1 MSDISIYDQY
11 SKALSNL
18 SPKRLGI
25 FQDFE
30 TTLDETQHIYFMH
43 LMIWLSSDES
53 RESKLIKDGYP
64 KVKRQ
69 SRQHRQPKFNSSN
82 LLIRFINAHEALID
96 DKVEV
101 SKMLR
106 GLVIHLKNI
115 EEMTP
120 ETPLPALVQKLDR
133 EPGRLTPKVFK
144 HYISTYSQLEAALT
158 ESLKSGHCSAD
169 IIKGQIVLSAAL
181 YGGLIS
187 IEGLY
192 ALIFNAPKGPI
203 SIRNQ
208 SAWSL
213 DLTLNGYYY
222 AEPRVWYPDL
232 LTETLLLNK
241 KLETLE
247 KSTGNKKD
255 MAKKISSFVQAL
267 LSNLPKDVHQ
277 SLSLKRQK
285 FEKYL
290 DIMAVGYDIYI
301 PPFITRYAQGG
312 LVSHSLKSSALSRI
326 AGHQIQ
332 LDLESAFDSNWAPT
346 DQDLKYTTKETSS
359 NICSEISEESQAQN
373 WSWIKGKIIH
383 DNSTDQLAK
392 SLESLMNSKDSKMSH
407 IQKLVIMWGITL
419 SKNGSSSFVNLR
431 PGRIKTM
438 ISSIGSRLC
447 PLMQERDITLY
458 YAEEL
463 EGLYEDL
470 LGTVSSQSL
479 KRKLANIL
487 ARFQSY
493 LEREHYVDEIDS
505 REVFGVQNSPIPVD
519 ANIILIDEYHHILT
533 TLEDISELELAPDLN
548 IVVRLIFILGYRC
561 GLRRSEGLKLRLDDI
576 QGDDDLYLLIR
587 PQKDRT
593 LKTNNAKRVFKLDQ
607 FLDENELVL
616 LKSWLQKRRDAY
628 DHKESNSP
636 FLFYLTGNNT
646 PCIDGDSVFPIIHSV
661 MRAVCRDN
669 SLRYHHLR
677 HSFATLL
684 LLKLMLNDKSS
695 LSIFEAY
702 PQTQKWI
709 RNSEELKK
717 HLFGTLTSTKKSLY
731 ALSMLMGHASP
742 ETTLEHYSH
751 LLDYMARELIEERLK
766 PTSEQLALASD
777 QSMSTIYR
785 WLESGKNKYRENLR
799 KKYLN
804 GSLKT
809 ASIPPVKAIRNFS
822 LELTNSNLEKE
833 FDQCRK
839 VLFKLIQSPNKEDGL
854 TQLSNSTGVAKS
866 DIETWRNNLYALL
879 GTDPHKF
886 GMSSAKK
893 INLEIYNGETLPL
906 PAQPRKT
913 VQDRAAYLSL
923 LTSLD
928 EMYKHQPEQ
937 LQILLSGFKL
947 HTQKRNHLMRFTSVE
962 VAKPIIEALSLLKS
976 DDAALTF
983 TLLHGKGQSH
993 SNIIRECIPNWRM
1006 GLGISK
1012 KESFETTIASNDTK
1026 AGEHG
1031 WLGINLVNR
1040 RTGKAIEGARY
1051 VFAMLFIL
1059 SL

>member
-1 MSDISIYDQY
+1 MSETSIYDQY

-25 FQDFE
+25 FENFE
-30 TTLDETQHIYFMH
+30 STLDETQHIHFMR
-43 LMIWLSSDES
+43 LMVWLSSDES
-53 RESKLIKDGYP
+53 RESKLIKDGYL
-64 KVKRQ
+64 KFKQ
-69 SRQHRQPKFNSSN
+69 QPKFNASN
-82 LLIRFINAHEALID
+82 LLIRFINAYEALID

-115 EEMTP
+115 KELTP

-133 EPGRLTPKVFK
+133 EPGRLTPKAFK

-158 ESLKSGHCSAD
+158 ESLKSGNSSEEVVR
-169 IIKGQIVLSAAL
+169 GQVVLSAAL

-192 ALIFNAPKGPI
+192 ALILNAPKGPI

-208 SAWSL
+208 SAWPL
-213 DLTLNGYYY
+213 DLTLSGYYY

-232 LTETLLLNK
+232 LTETLLVNK
-241 KLETLE
+241 KLGALDT
-247 KSTGNKKD
+247 STGHKRD
-255 MAKKISSFVQAL
+255 MAQKVSSFVQAL
-267 LSNLPKDVHQ
+267 LSDLPKDVRK

-290 DIMAVGYDIYI
+290 DIIAVGYDIYI

-332 LDLESAFDSNWAPT
+332 LDLGSTFDGNWAPT
-346 DQDLKYTTKETSS
+346 DQDLHYTTKETSS
-359 NICSEISEESQAQN
+359 NTCSEISEESQALD
-373 WSWIKGKIIH
+373 WSWIKGEIIH
-383 DNSTDQLAK
+383 DNSTDQLAE
-392 SLESLMNSKDSKMSH
+392 SLESLMSSKDSKMSH

-447 PLMQERDITLY
+447 PLIQEKDITLY
-458 YAEEL
+458 NAEEL

-470 LGTVSSQSL
+470 LESVSSQSL
-479 KRKLANIL
+479 KRKIANIL

-519 ANIILIDEYHHILT
+519 ANIILIDEYHHILAT
-533 TLEDISELELAPDLN
+533 IEGISDLELAPELN
-548 IVVRLIFILGYRC
+548 IIVRLIFILGYRC

-576 QGDDDLYLLIR
+576 QGDDELYLLIR
-587 PQKDRT
+587 PHKDRT

-607 FLDENELVL
+607 FLSENELVL
-616 LKSWLQKRRDAY
+616 LKSWLKKRRDAY
-628 DHKESNSP
+628 DNKESNSP
-636 FLFYLTGNNT
+636 FLFCLTGSNT
-646 PCIDGDSVFPIIHSV
+646 LFIDGDSVFPVIHSV
-661 MRAVCRDN
+661 MRAVCGDN
-669 SLRYHHLR
+669 YLRYHHLR

-702 PQTQKWI
+702 PQTQEWI
-709 RNSEELKK
+709 RNNEGLKK

-751 LLDYMARELIEERLK
+751 LLDYMARELIEERLE
-766 PTSEQLALASD
+766 PTREQLALASG

-799 KKYLN
+799 KKFLI
-804 GSLKT
+804 SDK
-809 ASIPPVKAIRNFS
+809 KAVPITPAQTIINFS
-822 LELTNSNLEKE
+822 LEPSKSDLEKE

-839 VLFKLIQSPNKEDGL
+839 VLFKLIQTPNTLDRL
-854 TQLSNSTGVAKS
+854 AQLSNNTGVAES
-866 DIETWRNNLYALL
+866 DIKTWQSNLLSLL
-879 GTDPHKF
+879 GADASKLDMPN
-886 GMSSAKK
+886 AKK
-893 INLEIYNGETLPL
+893 INLESYNGEALPL
-906 PAQPRKT
+906 PAKPRKT
-913 VQDRAAYLSL
+913 VQDRSAYLSL

-928 EMYKHQPEQ
+928 EMSKHQPEQ
-937 LQILLSGFKL
+937 LQILLNGFQQ
-947 HTQKRNHLMRFTSVE
+947 HTQKRNYLLRFTTIE
-962 VAKPIIEALSLLKS
+962 AAKPIIEALSLLKT
-976 DDAALTF
+976 DDVTLTF

-993 SNIIRECIPNWRM
+993 SNIIRECIPHWRM
-1006 GLGISK
+1006 KLELSK
-1012 KESFETTIASNDTK
+1012 KESFETALANSDTK
-1026 AGEHG
+1026 AGEFG

-1051 VFAMLFIL
+1051 ALGMSYIL
-1059 SL
+1059 ARNLA

>member
-1 MSDISIYDQY
+1 MSDTSIYDQY

-18 SPKRLGI
+18 SPKRLDI
-25 FQDFE
+25 FEDFE
-30 TTLDETQHIYFMH
+30 STLDESQHIYFMR
-43 LMIWLSSDES
+43 LMVWLSSDES
-53 RESKLIKDGYP
+53 RESKLIKDGYL
-64 KVKRQ
+64 KFK
-69 SRQHRQPKFNSSN
+69 RQPKFNSSN

-106 GLVIHLKNI
+106 GLVIYLKNI
-115 EEMTP
+115 KELTP

-133 EPGRLTPKVFK
+133 EPGRLTPKVFN
-144 HYISTYSQLEAALT
+144 HYISAYSQLEAALT
-158 ESLKSGHCSAD
+158 ESLKSRNCSAD

-267 LSNLPKDVHQ
+267 LSNLPKDVRQ

-332 LDLESAFDSNWAPT
+332 LDLESTFDSNWAPT

-392 SLESLMNSKDSKMSH
+392 SLESLMNSRDSKMSH

-458 YAEEL
+458 NAEEL

-519 ANIILIDEYHHILT
+519 ANIILIDEYHHILI

-548 IVVRLIFILGYRC
+548 IIVRLIFILGYRC
-561 GLRRSEGLKLRLDDI
+561 GLRRSEGLKLRLEDI
-576 QGDDDLYLLIR
+576 QGNDDLYLLIR
-587 PQKDRT
+587 PHKDRT

-607 FLDENELVL
+607 FLGENELVL
-616 LKSWLQKRRDAY
+616 LKSWLQRRRDAY

-636 FLFYLTGNNT
+636 FLFCLTGSNT
-646 PCIDGDSVFPIIHSV
+646 LFIDGDSVFPVIHSV
-661 MRAVCRDN
+661 MRAVCGDN

-684 LLKLMLNDKSS
+684 LLKLMLNDKAS
-695 LSIFEAY
+695 LSIFEAH
-702 PQTQKWI
+702 PQTQEWI
-709 RNSEELKK
+709 RNNEGLKK
-717 HLFGTLTSTKKSLY
+717 YLFGTLTPTKKSLY

-751 LLDYMARELIEERLK
+751 LLDYMARELVEERLG
-766 PTSEQLALASD
+766 PTHEQLALASD

-785 WLESGKNKYRENLR
+785 WLELGKNKYRENLR
-799 KKYLN
+799 KKFLIIDQ
-804 GSLKT
+804 KT
-809 ASIPPVKAIRNFS
+809 VSIPSAEAIRDFS
-822 LELTNSNLEKE
+822 LEPANSDLEKE
-833 FDQCRK
+833 FEQCRK
-839 VLFKLIQSPNKEDGL
+839 ALFKLIQSSNTFDKISR
-854 TQLSNSTGVAKS
+854 LSDSTGIAES
-866 DIETWRNNLYALL
+866 DIEIWQGNLFSLL
-879 GTDPHKF
+879 GADASKLN
-886 GMSSAKK
+886 MSNAKK
-893 INLEIYNGETLPL
+893 INLESYNGETLPL
-906 PAQPRKT
+906 PAKPRKT
-913 VQDRAAYLSL
+913 VQDRPAYLSL
-923 LTSLD
+923 LKSLD
-928 EMYKHQPEQ
+928 ELSKNQAEQ
-937 LQILLSGFKL
+937 LQILLNGFQL
-947 HTQKRNHLMRFTSVE
+947 YTQKRNHLFRFTSVE
-962 VAKPIIEALSLLKS
+962 ATKPIFKALSLLKT
-976 DDAALTF
+976 DDVTLTF
-983 TLLHGKGQSH
+983 TLLHGKGQSQ
-993 SNIIRECIPNWRM
+993 SNVIRKCIPHWRM

-1012 KESFETTIASNDTK
+1012 KESFETALANSDAK
-1026 AGEHG
+1026 AGEFG
-1031 WLGINLVNR
+1031 WLGVNLVNR
-1040 RTGKAIEGARY
+1040 RSKKAIEGARY
-1051 VFAMLFIL
+1051 ALGMTYIFVNAL
-1059 SL
+1059 

>member
-1 MSDISIYDQY
+1 MV
-11 SKALSNL
+11 
-18 SPKRLGI
+18 
-25 FQDFE
+25 
-30 TTLDETQHIYFMH
+30 
-43 LMIWLSSDES
+43 WLSSDES
-53 RESKLIKDGYP
+53 RESKLIKNGYL
-64 KVKRQ
+64 KFK
-69 SRQHRQPKFNSSN
+69 RQPKFNSSN

-106 GLVIHLKNI
+106 GLVIYLKNI
-115 EEMTP
+115 KELTP

-133 EPGRLTPKVFK
+133 EPGRLAPKVFN

-158 ESLKSGHCSAD
+158 ESLKSRNCSAD

-213 DLTLNGYYY
+213 DLTLHGYYY

-267 LSNLPKDVHQ
+267 LSNLPKDVRQ

-312 LVSHSLKSSALSRI
+312 LISHSLKSSALSRI
-326 AGHQIQ
+326 AGHQIK
-332 LDLESAFDSNWAPT
+332 LDLESTFDSNWSPT

-359 NICSEISEESQAQN
+359 NICPEINEESQAQN

-383 DNSTDQLAK
+383 DNSTDQLAE
-392 SLESLMNSKDSKMSH
+392 SLESLMNSRDSKMSH

-458 YAEEL
+458 NAEEL

-548 IVVRLIFILGYRC
+548 IIVRLIFILGYRC

-587 PQKDRT
+587 PHKDRT
-593 LKTNNAKRVFKLDQ
+593 LKTNNAKRIFKLDQ
-607 FLDENELVL
+607 FLSENELVL

-628 DHKESNSP
+628 DNKESNSA
-636 FLFYLTGNNT
+636 FLFHLTDSNA
-646 PCIDGDSVFPIIHSV
+646 PCIDGDSVFPVIHSV
-661 MRAVCRDN
+661 MRAVCDDN

-677 HSFATLL
+677 HSFATLF

-695 LSIFEAY
+695 LCIFEAY
-702 PQTQKWI
+702 PQTQEWI
-709 RNSEELKK
+709 RNSEGLKK
-717 HLFGTLTSTKKSLY
+717 HLFGTLTPTKKSLY

-766 PTSEQLALASD
+766 PTTEQLVLASD
-777 QSMSTIYR
+777 QPKSTVYR
-785 WLESGKNKYRENLR
+785 WLKSGKTKYREMLR
-799 KKYLN
+799 KKFLT
-804 GSLKT
+804 SSQK
-809 ASIPPVKAIRNFS
+809 AISIPPAKAIKNFS
-822 LELTNSNLEKE
+822 LSQAKSNLEKE

-839 VLFKLIQSPNKEDGL
+839 VLFKLIQSPNTLDNL
-854 TQLSNSTGVAKS
+854 TQLSNSTGVAESEIK
-866 DIETWRNNLYALL
+866 TWQNNLFSLL
-879 GTDPHKF
+879 GADLHNF
-886 GMSSAKK
+886 GMSGAKK
-893 INLEIYNGETLPL
+893 INLESYNGETLPL
-906 PAQPRKT
+906 PAQPRKI
-913 VQDRAAYLSL
+913 VQDRSAYLSL

-928 EMYKHQPEQ
+928 EMSKQQPEK
-937 LQILLSGFKL
+937 LQILLNGFQQY
-947 HTQKRNHLMRFTSVE
+947 TQKRNYLMRFTSIE
-962 VAKPIIEALSLLKS
+962 DAKPMIEVLSLLKT
-976 DDAALTF
+976 DNVALKF

-993 SNIIRECIPNWRM
+993 SNIMRKCIPHWRM

-1012 KESFETTIASNDTK
+1012 KKSIATAIANSNLK
-1026 AGEHG
+1026 VGEFG
-1031 WLGINLVNR
+1031 WLGVNLINPQ
-1040 RTGKAIEGARY
+1040 TGKAIEGARY
-1051 VFAMLFIL
+1051 VFAMFFIL